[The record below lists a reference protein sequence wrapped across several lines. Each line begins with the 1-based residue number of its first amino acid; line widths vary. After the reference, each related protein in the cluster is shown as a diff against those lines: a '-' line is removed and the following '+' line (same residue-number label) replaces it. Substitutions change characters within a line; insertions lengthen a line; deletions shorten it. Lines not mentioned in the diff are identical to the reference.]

1 MMEFFQTTSCPD
13 LIRASIS
20 KRRSQSTIVDGR
32 IKSGHDNF
40 DVMSK
45 LP

>member
-1 MMEFFQTTSCPD
+1 MPGLDPGIHLEAALAID
-13 LIRASIS
+13 H
-20 KRRSQSTIVDGR
+20 VDGR